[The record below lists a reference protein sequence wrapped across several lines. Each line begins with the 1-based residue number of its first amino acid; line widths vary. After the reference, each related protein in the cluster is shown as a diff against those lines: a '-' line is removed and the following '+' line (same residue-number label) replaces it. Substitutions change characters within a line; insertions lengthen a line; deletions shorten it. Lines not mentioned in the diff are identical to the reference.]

1 MVEMNKDYKE
11 IKLYAG
17 CSIEIAVAKLLEY
30 KERGELACCNFNEHM
45 LYSDTVTVDGAYL
58 EICGRT
64 KAEQEKHKAEYIEN
78 LKKQEE
84 EYKTKIPELTKEWIE
99 KGHEILDEK
108 YWDYWDEC
116 VPIRLTDLYHGMEL
130 KCCLDIIEPLNNGCS
145 LEEAKEIIESQGH
158 SGMSF
163 GLVVNMVREFCN
175 RGGEFEAF
183 VRY

>member
-1 MVEMNKDYKE
+1 MNKDYKE

-17 CSIEIAVAKLLEY
+17 CSIKIAVAKLLEY
-30 KERGELACCNFNEHM
+30 RERGELACCNFNEHM

-58 EICGRT
+58 EIVGMT
-64 KAEQEKHKAEYIEN
+64 KKEFDKEQERQREEDRKREEAHKA
-78 LKKQEE
+78 
-84 EYKTKIPELTKEWIE
+84 KIPELTKEWIE

-116 VPIRLTDLYHGMEL
+116 VPIRLSDLYHGMEL

-163 GLVVNMVREFCN
+163 GLVRVMVREFCD
-175 RGGEFEAF
+175 RGGEFEGF
-183 VRY
+183 VGY